1 MTLHRPSLALT
12 GAVRTTQAAGP
23 LAQWLLDAAQC
34 PAGPNEGAVAGCV
47 TTPGSAAYVYP
58 EIAGYY
64 LQWLAWRATTF
75 GSTPDLAIRAA
86 AAERWLGRWLAMD
99 GPPTRLHADEAKH
112 DWRNQAVFCFD
123 VAMVL
128 RGLGAAAQAQLLTPQ
143 ARVVDGVLRLLE
155 RMIAADGLFV
165 ACMPHAGAEAL
176 PDRWSTR
183 RGPFLAKAAAG
194 VMRAS
199 AVMPRI
205 PAAVTRAAERT
216 FAASLSMLAREP
228 HRESHPLLYAF
239 EGVLNLPRHPRFHD
253 TLPAVSVQFDILLAQ
268 AGNDG
273 HLPETLGLAAAK
285 SPARIDVMAQ
295 ALRIGYLLAAHRPQQ
310 PPDRVALARMRQTL
324 SRQIRPGAGVAFAR
338 GAEPTYSNVWTTM
351 FADQALAFATPSR
364 DPEARWRS
372 DPLIV

>member
-1 MTLHRPSLALT
+1 M
-12 GAVRTTQAAGP
+12 
-23 LAQWLLDAAQC
+23 
-34 PAGPNEGAVAGCV
+34 
-47 TTPGSAAYVYP
+47 
-58 EIAGYY
+58 
-64 LQWLAWRATTF
+64 
-75 GSTPDLAIRAA
+75 
-86 AAERWLGRWLAMD
+86 
-99 GPPTRLHADEAKH
+99 
-112 DWRNQAVFCFD
+112 
-123 VAMVL
+123 
-128 RGLGAAAQAQLLTPQ
+128 
-143 ARVVDGVLRLLE
+143 LRLLE

-165 ACMPHAGAEAL
+165 ACVPHAGAEAL

-199 AVMPRI
+199 AVLSRV

-228 HRESHPLLYAF
+228 HRETHPLLYAF

-310 PPDRVALARMRQTL
+310 PPDRVALARLRQTL
-324 SRQIRPGAGVAFAR
+324 SRQVRPGAGVAFAR
-338 GAEPTYSNVWTTM
+338 GAEPRI
-351 FADQALAFATPSR
+351 ATCGRRCSR
-364 DPEARWRS
+364 TRRS
-372 DPLIV
+372 HSRRRAATRKRGGAATR